1 MSWSIQ
7 QVARMSGVTAR
18 ALRYYDEI
26 GLLRPDRIGTNG
38 YRYYESP
45 QLLRLQQILLLRD
58 LGLDLATIGAVVDA
72 ERDPIEALRRHH
84 RRLLEERGRLDRLAS
99 TVAATIKHLEEGTD
113 MPAEN
118 LFKGFEF
125 TPQYIERQAQ
135 RAPDQPEIAEM
146 QSKTADWTDED
157 FQSFNHEGVQ
167 LEYRMLALLRDGVAH
182 DDAATLKVLED
193 DLALQRKVWTPHKEG
208 YIKLAEALTEPSEWN
223 AHLDSLDPRLP
234 AYLRDAMLA
243 FAAARME

>member
-26 GLLRPDRIGTNG
+26 GLLTPDRIGANG

-84 RRLLEERGRLDRLAS
+84 DRLLEERGRLDRLAS

-125 TPQYIERQAQ
+125 TREYIDREVQ
-135 RAPDQPEIAEM
+135 RAGDQPEIAEM
-146 QSKTADWTDED
+146 KSKTADWSDED
-157 FQSFNHEGVQ
+157 FQSFNHEGTQ
-167 LEYRMLALLRDGVAH
+167 LERRMLALLRDGVSH
-182 DDAATLKVLED
+182 DDAATFAVLED
-193 DLALQRKVWTPHKEG
+193 DLALARKVWNPHKDG
-208 YIKLAEALTEPSEWN
+208 YVQLAEALTEPSEWN

-234 AYLRDAMLA
+234 AYLRDAMIA

>member
-26 GLLRPDRIGTNG
+26 GLLRPDRVGTNG

-99 TVAATIKHLEEGTD
+99 TVAATIKYLEEGTD

-146 QSKTADWTDED
+146 RSKTADWTDED
-157 FQSFNHEGVQ
+157 FQSFNHEGHH
-167 LEYRMLALLRDGVAH
+167 LEHRMLVLLRDGVAH